1 MLTLTICLT
10 IKSGKGNL
18 AISNF
23 VLVDANATEAEYF
36 IPGGGS
42 PGNYSNITVVF
53 P

>member
-1 MLTLTICLT
+1 MPLTICLT
-10 IKSGKGNL
+10 IKSGNGNL
-18 AISNF
+18 AISIF
-23 VLVDANATEAEYF
+23 VLVDTNATEAEYF